1 MAKQF
6 LVSLN
11 LNKNELQNA
20 VIQNLASAPA
30 NPLEG
35 QVYFNTATH
44 KFNVYENGAWVTYT
58 TPVELASALANY
70 YDKATIDQMIA
81 DAIAGGKIDLSGYA
95 KTADVN
101 AALELKADK
110 SDTYTKQE
118 VDDKIA
124 EKDSLPTQADNSG
137 KFLTTNG
144 TTASWE
150 TIQASDDEFTTGT
163 STTKVTTVKQVKD
176 LVSSVQTTLQGNI
189 DGKVAKSDY
198 ESDKTQLDERLDGI
212 DTTLSGKVDQ
222 STYDSDKQASD
233 GLIAGK
239 VDQSAY
245 DAKMQEIDGKLAN
258 VYTKSE
264 TYTKTEVDNALADK
278 ADSNTV
284 NEALELK
291 ADKSYVD
298 EELGKKAD
306 SATTLAGYG
315 ITDAYTKEEVDAK
328 VASVYKF
335 KGTVATEA
343 DLPTEGNT
351 EGDVYNV
358 TETGENFA
366 WVAPSGDVA
375 GFWDD
380 IGGDVDLTSYLTKDE
395 ASTIY
400 ETISNVSAL
409 KEELLGA
416 IDTAK
421 NEAIASANL
430 AAHKEVYANG
440 ELTPSGGVA
449 TWTITHTL
457 GTDVTVLV
465 KEVATGEEVVTDVL
479 ESNNTVTIRMNTTDV
494 ISAGTYKA
502 VIIG

>member
-44 KFNVYENGAWVTYT
+44 KFNLYENGAWVTYT
-58 TPVELASALANY
+58 TPTELASALASY
-70 YDKATIDQMIA
+70 YTKAEIDQMIA

-95 KTADVN
+95 KTDDVN
-101 AALELKADK
+101 AALDLKADK

-124 EKDSLPTQADNSG
+124 EKDSLPAQADNAG

-150 TIQASDDEFTTGT
+150 TIQATDTEFETGT

-176 LVSSVQTTLQGNI
+176 HVETVRENLQSNIDDKVDQTIYDQAIQTLQNDKLDKSTYDSDQQTVNETLGNL
-189 DGKVAKSDY
+189 D
-198 ESDKTQLDERLDGI
+198 QLI
-212 DTTLSGKVDQ
+212 AGKVDQ
-222 STYDSDKQASD
+222 STYDADKQETQGALD
-233 GLIAGK
+233 
-239 VDQSAY
+239 
-245 DAKMQEIDGKLAN
+245 N

-264 TYTKTEVDNALADK
+264 VYTKTEVDNALADK

-284 NEALELK
+284 NEQLELK

-298 EELGKKAD
+298 EELGKKAN
-306 SATTLAGYG
+306 SADTLAGYG
-315 ITDAYTKEEVDAK
+315 ITDAYTKDEVDAK

-335 KGTVATEA
+335 KGTVATVE
-343 DLPTEGNT
+343 DLPLEGNV

-358 TETGENFA
+358 TATGENFA
-366 WVAPSGDVA
+366 WVAPTESEETGH
-375 GFWDD
+375 WDD
-380 IGGDVDLTSYLTKDE
+380 LGGDIDLTSYLTKDE
-395 ASTIY
+395 ASTTY
-400 ETISNVSAL
+400 ETIANVASVKSEL
-409 KEELLGA
+409 EGKIEE
-416 IDTAK
+416 AK
-421 NEAIASANL
+421 NEAIGSANA

-457 GTDVTVLV
+457 GTADVTVLV

-479 ESNNTVTIRMNTTDV
+479 QSANTVVIRMNASATIT
-494 ISAGTYKA
+494 AGTYKA